1 MYDHIL
7 LVADGLDGSA
17 QAARMVGE
25 TARRMQSADLC
36 IAVAYPPVPDC
47 LGAPYFERA
56 VAKRQARAE
65 AVARRLRQEVGAVP
79 GKIQTEVLEGTVA
92 EVAQSISQVRGS
104 DLIVIGSRET
114 GPVRR
119 MWAGFHGADHALC
132 PVMVV

>member
-7 LVADGLDGSA
+7 LVADGLDGSG

-36 IAVAYPPVPDC
+36 IAVAYPPVPDY
-47 LGAPYFERA
+47 LGAPYCEKA
-56 VAKRQARAE
+56 MAKRLAKAE
-65 AVARRLRQEVGAVP
+65 ALAQRLRREVGPVP

-92 EVAQSISQVRGS
+92 DVTVAISRVRGS

-114 GPVRR
+114 RSVRR
-119 MWAGFHGADHALC
+119 MWAGLHGAGHALC